1 MSIKSFLKLV
11 EIRTKLASL
20 MPFLLGTVYALYHF
34 QRFNFINFILMFGSL
49 FIFDMFTTALNNYL
63 DYKRAVKKQGYN
75 YEKHNAIVKYNLTET
90 SVLITIAVLF
100 SLATALGI
108 VLFFNTNI
116 IVLIV
121 GMLSFLVGICYS
133 FGPVPI
139 SRTPLGEVFSGFF
152 MGFVIL
158 FLATFVHIYDL
169 DIINLNFESF
179 KLYFYIDIVEVL
191 CIFLLSL
198 ITVCCI
204 ANIMLANNIC
214 DIEDDI
220 ENRRYTLPIYIGKE
234 RALWLFKA
242 IYYFAFA
249 DIILLVILKIIP
261 PICIVALLI
270 FIPVSRNIKLF
281 YAVQT
286 KKDTFDLSVKNFLM
300 MSGSVT
306 LLFFGTWLVNL
317 IVK

>member
-1 MSIKSFLKLV
+1 
-11 EIRTKLASL
+11 
-20 MPFLLGTVYALYHF
+20 
-34 QRFNFINFILMFGSL
+34 MFGSL

-198 ITVCCI
+198 IAVCCI

>member
-20 MPFLLGTVYALYHF
+20 IPFLLGTVYALYHF

>member
-1 MSIKSFLKLV
+1 
-11 EIRTKLASL
+11 
-20 MPFLLGTVYALYHF
+20 
-34 QRFNFINFILMFGSL
+34 MFGSL

>member
-1 MSIKSFLKLV
+1 MSIRSFLKLV

-34 QRFNFINFILMFGSL
+34 QTFNFTNFVLMFGSL

-63 DYKRAVKKQGYN
+63 DYKRAVKRHGYN

-100 SLATALGI
+100 SLATILGILLAVKTNVVVLALG
-108 VLFFNTNI
+108 V
-116 IVLIV
+116 
-121 GMLSFLVGICYS
+121 LSFLVGICYS

-158 FLATFVHIYDL
+158 FLSAYVHVYDHSIVTL
-169 DIINLNFESF
+169 GFENSRLSVYINVIEV
-179 KLYFYIDIVEVL
+179 FY
-191 CIFLLSL
+191 IFLLSL
-198 ITVCCI
+198 ITQCTI

-220 ENRRYTLPIYIGKE
+220 ENKRYTLPIYIGKE
-234 RALWLFKA
+234 RALKLFRA
-242 IYYFAFA
+242 IYYVAFV
-249 DIILLVILKIIP
+249 DIIILVILKVVPI
-261 PICIVALLI
+261 ICIFALLT
-270 FIPVSRNIKLF
+270 FIPVNKHIGLF
-281 YAVQT
+281 YEKQT

-300 MSGSVT
+300 MSASVT
-306 LLFFGTWLVNL
+306 LLLFAAWLIKL
-317 IVK
+317 II

>member
-63 DYKRAVKKQGYN
+63 DYKRAIKKQGYN

-90 SVLITIAVLF
+90 SVLVTIAILF

-108 VLFFNTNI
+108 VLFINTNI
-116 IVLIV
+116 IVLLV

-139 SRTPLGEVFSGFF
+139 SRTPLGEIFSGFF

-158 FLATFVHIYDL
+158 FLAAYVHVFDQ
-169 DIINLNFESF
+169 DIVTLSFESF
-179 KLYFYIDIVEVL
+179 RMSFNIDIVEL
-191 CIFLLSL
+191 LYIFLLSL
-198 ITVCCI
+198 IPQCGI

-234 RALWLFKA
+234 RALWVFKA
-242 IYYFAFA
+242 IYYIAFVNI
-249 DIILLVILKIIP
+249 IILVVFKIVP
-261 PICIVALLI
+261 WICIAALLT
-270 FIPVSRNIKLF
+270 FIPVNKHIKLF
-281 YAVQT
+281 YAEQT
-286 KKDTFDLSVKNFLM
+286 KNNTFDLSVKNFLM
-300 MSGSVT
+300 MTGVTT
-306 LLFFGTWLVNL
+306 LLFFAAWLVSL